1 MHRHD
6 QWLYYILGALL
17 TLVWK
22 WQRYAYSMKG
32 IQTANPD
39 GTLNPPIKFWQ
50 ASKKWFELE
59 TFGSQIS
66 WGVTIGVVWVLG
78 ALFIDRIG
86 VDWLFGGILASVPV
100 AAPWLFL
107 FGSISEMTVPAVAK
121 WIASKIP
128 FASFDSLRTGPGA
141 KPGE

>member
-50 ASKKWFELE
+50 ASKKWSY
-59 TFGSQIS
+59 GSWALCS
-66 WGVTIGVVWVLG
+66 STASALIGC
-78 ALFIDRIG
+78 
-86 VDWLFGGILASVPV
+86 S
-100 AAPWLFL
+100 AAF
-107 FGSISEMTVPAVAK
+107 
-121 WIASKIP
+121 
-128 FASFDSLRTGPGA
+128 
-141 KPGE
+141 